1 MEVKETLMLRRNSI
15 GGFALAVALLV
26 TPAVAQAF
34 DDAKYPD
41 LHGQWTRAPVPG
53 AVGQPTYDPSKPWGR
68 GQQAPLTAEYQAIF
82 EANLADQAAG
92 GQGIV
97 PWGSCLA
104 NGMPAIM
111 TVFQPM
117 EIVVTPDVTY
127 VRIDQIRD
135 SHRRIYTD
143 GRDWPHD
150 LEPAFDGYS
159 IGQWIDQDGSG
170 RYGVLE
176 VETRGFKGPRVY
188 DASGVPLHRDNQSI
202 IKENFCLDKADRNLL
217 YDEITVIDHALTG
230 PWTVTKSFR
239 RSANPRPWWPEY
251 VCADGQSHVQIGREA
266 YFLSADGLLMPA
278 KKDQPPPDLRYFNQP
293 PK

>member
-1 MEVKETLMLRRNSI
+1 MIEVKERLRRNSI
-15 GGFALAVALLV
+15 GGIALTAALLV
-26 TPAVAQAF
+26 TPAVAHAF
-34 DDAKYPD
+34 DDAKYPN

-68 GQQAPLTAEYQAIF
+68 GQQAPLTAEYRAIF
-82 EANLADQAAG
+82 EANLEDQAAG

-117 EIVVTPDVTY
+117 EIVVMPDVTY
-127 VRIDQIRD
+127 VMIDQIHD

-143 GRDWPHD
+143 GRDWPSE
-150 LEPAFDGYS
+150 LEPSFDGYS
-159 IGQWIDQDGSG
+159 IGKWIDEDGDG

-188 DASGVPLHRDNQSI
+188 DASGVPLHRDNQSV
-202 IKENFCLDKADRNLL
+202 IKEWFYLDKADPNLL
-217 YDEITVIDHALTG
+217 HDLITVIDHALTR
-230 PWTVTKSFR
+230 PWTVTKNFR
-239 RSANPRPWWPEY
+239 RSPNPRPWWPEY
-251 VCADGQSHVQIGREA
+251 ICADGQSHVQIGKES
-266 YFLSADGLLMPA
+266 YFLSANGLLMPA
-278 KKDQPPPDLRYFNQP
+278 KKDQPPPDLRYFDQP
-293 PK
+293 RK